1 MLETSGREISSSR
14 VRQINTPRFILVK
27 EREDKA
33 PLLLEYE
40 GIKYKIS
47 DIEDYWLVKDRWW
60 TDNPIYRS
68 YYRVTTVNQNIFVI
82 YKDLVTNI
90 WYKVNWY

>member
-1 MLETSGREISSSR
+1 MFETSGREVSSSR

-47 DIEDYWLVKDRWW
+47 SIEDYWLVKDRWW

-68 YYRVTTVNQNIFVI
+68 YYRVTTVDQDIFVI

-90 WYKVNWY
+90 WYKINWY